1 MEKKFHPLRAIIIIV
16 ILSLLIILPPLFRL
30 LFPKIEQAVPKNQN
44 KVTSLICKKEY
55 PAEQMTALV
64 EVRYINAKINQT
76 KITYTYN
83 ESTRTVENMIT
94 QEPITTAKEQ
104 MDYFRNI
111 KGISINENPNKT
123 IFIINQDTINQNQD
137 NKELK
142 ENYFNDKKTTQKIFF
157 VNQYYSCEETTN

>member
-1 MEKKFHPLRAIIIIV
+1 MKKKFHPLRAIVMIV

-30 LFPKIEQAVPKNQN
+30 LFPKIEQAVPKNKD

-55 PAEQMTALV
+55 PTEQLTALV

-83 ESTRTVENMIT
+83 QATRIAENTVT
-94 QEPITTAKEQ
+94 TDQLPTAKEE
-104 MDYFRNI
+104 MDHFRNI
-111 KGISINENPNKT
+111 KGISISENSNKT

-137 NKELK
+137 NNELK
-142 ENYFNDKKTTQKIFF
+142 ENYFNNKKTTQKIFF
-157 VNQYYSCEETTN
+157 VNRYYSCEETTN